1 MNNSSSYSIF
11 DIIENFTPQERTEW
25 DKLTKAILD
34 ANSKFQ
40 EVSQAYLV
48 ERQRVS
54 TFTVEMGG
62 KRDELLLA
70 VGRRLGVPERQ
81 G

>member
-1 MNNSSSYSIF
+1 MSDYSIF
-11 DIIENFTPQERTEW
+11 DIIEAFTPEERQEW
-25 DKLTKAILD
+25 DKLSKAILD

-54 TFTVEMGG
+54 TFTAEMGS

-70 VGRRLGVPERQ
+70 AGKRLGVPER
-81 G
+81 